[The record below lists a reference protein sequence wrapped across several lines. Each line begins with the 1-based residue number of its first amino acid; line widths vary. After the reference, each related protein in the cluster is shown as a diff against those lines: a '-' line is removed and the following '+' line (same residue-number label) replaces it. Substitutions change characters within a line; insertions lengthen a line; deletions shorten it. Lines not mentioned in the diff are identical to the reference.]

1 MLNQLQTIKT
11 LISNGESQ
19 TLEFKTSFFK
29 EAGIIERYGSGIQR
43 IKDECK
49 SYGVKEPIFEEFV
62 HGFRVV
68 IFKEK
73 IDEGVNGGVNEVYNF
88 IKQNEAL
95 NAMLMS
101 DKLTT
106 PLRTI
111 QR

>member
-1 MLNQLQTIKT
+1 M
-11 LISNGESQ
+11 
-19 TLEFKTSFFK
+19 
-29 EAGIIERYGSGIQR
+29 
-43 IKDECK
+43 
-49 SYGVKEPIFEEFV
+49 

-88 IKQNEAL
+88 IKQNEGL
-95 NAMLMS
+95 NAMLLS
-101 DKLTT
+101 DKLNI